1 MNIQQNLIAGVF
13 TILPLAAVWYVLWFL
28 FDLLATFGRPW
39 VALAM
44 EPLKPFFP
52 ETVGA
57 FFDQNLIYF
66 AAGLFTLALIYFVG
80 MFTTR
85 VIGQQILER
94 VEALIARIPFVQLI
108 YGSTK
113 KVITAFQPKAEN
125 VKRVVLVDFPNRDMR
140 ALGFVMNTLKDA
152 QTGQELAAV
161 FVPTTPNP
169 TSGYLEF
176 IPSDRLVQ
184 TELTL
189 DQAMAMVISGGAISP
204 EAMVYAHNPN
214 ARPSENK
221 SGIAAAG

>member
-1 MNIQQNLIAGVF
+1 MNVQQNLIAGVF
-13 TILPLAAVWYVLWFL
+13 TILPLAAVWYVLTFL
-28 FDLLATFGRPW
+28 FDLLADFGRPW
-39 VALAM
+39 VALAV
-44 EPLKPFFP
+44 EPLRPFFP
-52 ETVGA
+52 ETMSA
-57 FFDQNLIYF
+57 FMDQNLIYV
-66 AAGLFTLALIYFVG
+66 AAGLFTLVLIYLIG

-85 VIGQQILER
+85 VVGQQILEGL
-94 VEALIARIPFVQLI
+94 EKIIARVPFVQLI

-140 ALGFVMNTLKDA
+140 ALGFVMNTLKDS
-152 QTGQELAAV
+152 QTGAELAAV

-176 IPSDRLVQ
+176 IPADRLVQ

-204 EAMVYAHNPN
+204 AAMVYAHNPN
-214 ARPSENK
+214 ARPDPAK
-221 SGIAAAG
+221 DAPTL